1 MSGGLSL
8 PSLYNDKGDERV
20 PYWERSC
27 DCFQRSCPICGQD
40 FTSEEEDEDEV

>member
-20 PYWERSC
+20 PYWERFI
-27 DCFQRSCPICGQD
+27 D
-40 FTSEEEDEDEV
+40 EEEAEDGAPA

>member
-20 PYWERSC
+20 PYWER
-27 DCFQRSCPICGQD
+27 QD
-40 FTSEEEDEDEV
+40 FTDEEEDE